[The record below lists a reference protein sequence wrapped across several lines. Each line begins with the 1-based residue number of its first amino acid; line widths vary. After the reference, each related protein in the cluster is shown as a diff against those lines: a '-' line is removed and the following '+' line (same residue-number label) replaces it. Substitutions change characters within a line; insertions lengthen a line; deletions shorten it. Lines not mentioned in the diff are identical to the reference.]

1 MDYRVVNGK
10 KANSKIIFVVVE
22 NQLYLKKTIRSDVL
36 CYVTCYFKSCSV
48 SGKIQNEK
56 FSHTNDGIHCNHT
69 QSVSSLMEEWK
80 FYEALRLGSR
90 KFSA

>member
-36 CYVTCYFKSCSV
+36 CYVTCYF
-48 SGKIQNEK
+48 IEK

-80 FYEALRLGSR
+80 FYEAPRLGSR